1 MIGMLYRTKRSKH
14 IYACIS
20 IYHTHIPI
28 FTMVCITD
36 GDKWVV
42 EGFREFDRHFEPLT
56 IP

>member
-14 IYACIS
+14 IYACIN
-20 IYHTHIPI
+20 INHTHIPI
-28 FTMVCITD
+28 FTMICITD